1 MKSGMNLDLASP
13 EQVTLEQKVAIFKN
27 DPDKM
32 KEATEFVD
40 ELLENAKRDA
50 EAKVKDLD
58 RFKTVTHISF
68 CLSIFSSPHFSFLFS
83 FISGS

>member
-1 MKSGMNLDLASP
+1 MNLDLASP
-13 EQVTLEQKVAIFKN
+13 EQITLEEKVAIFKN

-50 EAKVKDLD
+50 EAKARDHD
-58 RFKTVTHISF
+58 RSKVVN
-68 CLSIFSSPHFSFLFS
+68 IFFYD
-83 FISGS
+83 IV